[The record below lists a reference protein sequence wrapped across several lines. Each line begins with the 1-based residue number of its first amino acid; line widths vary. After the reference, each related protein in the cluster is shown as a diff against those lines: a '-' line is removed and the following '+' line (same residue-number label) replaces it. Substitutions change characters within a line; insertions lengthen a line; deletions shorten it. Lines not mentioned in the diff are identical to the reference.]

1 MPFSWTTNGASV
13 PPDVKVAFCGHAGA
27 PSPVLGFGPRIQVSP
42 VLTSVCRQ
50 QSAAGPVCHP
60 SLVMI
65 GRASGGPD
73 PARVAV
79 QAVGWLTENTD
90 HGSVAGR
97 TVLRPGRT
105 DTNKPRLLTLKSLQA
120 GKRARRPCLTQDVL
134 LTAACCRWVQLVLS
148 SLGALLRDS
157 PLVAS

>member
-1 MPFSWTTNGASV
+1 MPPV

-42 VLTSVCRQ
+42 VLTSVCHQ

-90 HGSVAGR
+90 HGPVVGR

-105 DTNKPRLLTLKSLQA
+105 DTNKPWLLTLKSLQA
-120 GKRARRPCLTQDVL
+120 GRRA
-134 LTAACCRWVQLVLS
+134 AALVLPRMS
-148 SLGALLRDS
+148 FSQLPVVVGHSWFFPAWGPCFEIPHWLRRE
-157 PLVAS
+157 LVFLCM